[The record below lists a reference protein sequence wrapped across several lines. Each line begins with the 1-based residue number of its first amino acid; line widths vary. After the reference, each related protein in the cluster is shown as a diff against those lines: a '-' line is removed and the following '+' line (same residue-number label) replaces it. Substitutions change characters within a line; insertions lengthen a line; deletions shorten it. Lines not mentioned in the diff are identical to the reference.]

1 MGNRTR
7 SPSAPFPRL
16 LPVLLALWLA
26 GSAAAQQPL
35 APGTPAGTLSFA
47 RALLREGDSFRA
59 ATEYQRFLHH
69 FPDDPAAATAREG
82 LGRAFASAGRF
93 DEAAAVFRQSLA
105 ESPGPDAPQARWLF
119 GAALY
124 QGGRYAEAASAL
136 LAGSPGGE
144 LEEAATV
151 LGTLSLLRGEGDKP
165 LPGAARADLAA
176 AYRDLPRKSP
186 GLAGTLSALLPGA
199 GHLYCDRPRDG
210 MVSLVLNGVFL
221 WGTYAAV
228 QQEQWALA
236 GILGFFELGWYS
248 GNIVSA
254 SNAAHKWNRREQGR
268 FLREWEGGF
277 LPQWNL
283 ALLDG
288 GLGGA
293 LSWRW

>member
-1 MGNRTR
+1 
-7 SPSAPFPRL
+7 
-16 LPVLLALWLA
+16 
-26 GSAAAQQPL
+26 
-35 APGTPAGTLSFA
+35 
-47 RALLREGDSFRA
+47 
-59 ATEYQRFLHH
+59 
-69 FPDDPAAATAREG
+69 
-82 LGRAFASAGRF
+82 
-93 DEAAAVFRQSLA
+93 
-105 ESPGPDAPQARWLF
+105 
-119 GAALY
+119 
-124 QGGRYAEAASAL
+124 
-136 LAGSPGGE
+136 
-144 LEEAATV
+144 
-151 LGTLSLLRGEGDKP
+151 
-165 LPGAARADLAA
+165 
-176 AYRDLPRKSP
+176 
-186 GLAGTLSALLPGA
+186 A

-254 SNAAHKWNRREQGR
+254 ANAAHKWNRREQGR

-288 GLGGA
+288 GFGGA